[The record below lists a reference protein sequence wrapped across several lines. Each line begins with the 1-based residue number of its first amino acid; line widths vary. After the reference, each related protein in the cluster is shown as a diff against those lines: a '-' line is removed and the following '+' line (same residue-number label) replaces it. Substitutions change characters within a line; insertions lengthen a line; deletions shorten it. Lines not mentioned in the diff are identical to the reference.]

1 MARVPGTIAPTKRK
15 QRLVDMR
22 FGDVLALCEKS
33 GVTLKI
39 EVPGTLEDFVMP
51 EIFRD
56 LSIVERKP

>member
-1 MARVPGTIAPTKRK
+1 
-15 QRLVDMR
+15 MR